1 MSTLLMETEKALG
14 SAADQAMQT
23 LNARW
28 YNTMTAGLNLSSQTF
43 QIYQSNVLLGNMSN
57 DLWAIFDTIPPL
69 SVTHQ
74 AEPSQINRFSDDYG
88 GVINTVLP
96 AGAAQWKITMGDS
109 YADWV
114 AYLADYRK
122 SKPQPPI
129 DMMVLFRDWAQLN
142 LPDPATAQRAIT
154 QYSQILHGVIA
165 TAQSRFIGAG
175 EVYAYN
181 KSIAD
186 LRAQVKQ
193 APSGKYTFNSATAS
207 SDLSHTWAQ
216 SSSGGGFG
224 FLWGGGG
231 SSSRDSIN
239 NKFSTAN
246 VLIDVSFSHVLAL
259 PAGPLMTSTFI
270 GDKTYPGWFSSE
282 AFAYAYQNKGNDV
295 WPVDGA
301 ATWESTFGKN
311 GNLKRFATSIV
322 VADEITM
329 TMTSA
334 ATYSSDEREAIRS
347 ESGGGFWPFYNT
359 RSSSGSD
366 TSVTFND
373 QGNMT
378 VTVKSPAGSPL
389 ILGVNVLPI
398 EQIFG

>member
-1 MSTLLMETEKALG
+1 MSTLLMETGKTLG

-23 LNARW
+23 LNAQW
-28 YNTMTAGLNLSSQTF
+28 YNTMAAGLNLSAQTF
-43 QIYQSNVLLGNMSN
+43 QIYQSNVLLGNTST
-57 DLWAIFDTIPPL
+57 DLWAIFDAIPPL
-69 SVTHQ
+69 SITHQ
-74 AEPSQINRFSDDYG
+74 AEPSQINRFSDNYG

-96 AGAAQWKITMGDS
+96 ASAVQWKITMGDS

-129 DMMVLFRDWAQLN
+129 DMLAVFRDWVQPN
-142 LPDPATAQRAIT
+142 IPDPAIAQRAIT
-154 QYSQILHGVIA
+154 QYSQILHGVVA

-181 KSIAD
+181 KSIDD
-186 LRAQVKQ
+186 LRGLVRQ
-193 APSGKYTFNSATAS
+193 APSGQYTFNSGTAS

-216 SSSGGGFG
+216 STGGGGFG

-231 SSSRDSIN
+231 SSSRDSIT
-239 NKFSTAN
+239 NKFSTSN

-259 PAGPLMTSTFI
+259 TAGPLMTSTFV
-270 GDKTYPGWFSSE
+270 GNKTYPGWFSSE
-282 AFAYAYQNKGNDV
+282 ALEYAYQNKSNDV

-301 ATWESTFGKN
+301 ATWESTFGDN

-329 TMTSA
+329 TMMSA

-359 RSSSGSD
+359 RSSGGSD
-366 TSVTFND
+366 TTVTFND

-378 VTVKSPAGSPL
+378 VKVKSPAGSPM

-398 EQIFG
+398 EKIFG